1 MWSGFSR
8 IKIFQSWMAYA
19 TTRAHHFALVLTALT
34 FLVSLLSTFFVW
46 HTMAKGFQETVD
58 ARFQA
63 VVQEVHERVQQRMR
77 AYEQVLRGGQ
87 ALFLTNGEVSRSQWA
102 RYVDSIRI
110 DDFFPGV
117 QGMGYAVRLKASEL
131 PEYIAKVR
139 AEGFP
144 SFTVH
149 PKTPLRNEYTS
160 IIYLEPFTPRNQ
172 RAFGYDMASEPTRRE
187 AMEKA
192 RDSGQTVIS
201 GRVKLLQ
208 ETDKN
213 IQAGFLMY
221 LPVYSTGARPE
232 ALSARRERL
241 QGYVYAPFRM
251 NDLMRGVLGAVD
263 KDVALEIYD
272 GPTLDKNQ
280 LMFSDYA
287 GELKNPIFQHQGL
300 LEVQGRT
307 WSLAVRSLP
316 EFEEQLKDSR
326 LIFIWLLGV
335 LASVLFS
342 SVVWMLATRREQA
355 LVLAEEM
362 SKTAREQGAF
372 IHAVVESAASGIVT
386 LNEDGVICS
395 FNRAAEHIF
404 AYTSD
409 EAVGLS
415 ILELLPESERQT
427 VGQALLAYLHQTMTN
442 TAKFNQEL
450 KGRRKNGDAFVMDWA
465 VSEAHHDSARVFVV
479 IVRDIT
485 ERTEAQEALRRS
497 EERFELAFMGSN
509 DGLWDWDITSN
520 CVYYSPVWKA
530 MLGYAETELSNTMAE
545 WTNRVHPDDLAGVMG
560 AVRIYLSS
568 HEQSY
573 RYEHRI
579 RHRDGHY
586 LWVLVRGFAQ
596 RDEKGRAYRMVGI
609 NTDID
614 ERKKVERLK
623 SEFVATVSHELR
635 TPLTSIRGAL
645 KMVVSGVTGALPEKA
660 QSLLVLAERNSERL
674 LALIN
679 DILDMEKIQSGQLT
693 LQCTV
698 QDIRP
703 FLEQSIEANQSY
715 ADLYQVQFQLHM
727 DEQPL
732 YVRVDSGRLLQVL
745 ANLLSNAAKFSH
757 AGGRVEI
764 AAIVSEMTVEI
775 RVKDYGEGIP
785 VEFHGRIF
793 QKFTQADS
801 SASRQK
807 GGTGLGLA
815 ITRSIVEAM
824 DGSIRFESTL
834 GQGTCFIV
842 TLPRA
847 PFEAEADQ

>member
-1 MWSGFSR
+1 MWSGFCK
-8 IKIFQSWMAYA
+8 IKMPQLLVSYA
-19 TTRAHHFALVLTALT
+19 SSRAHSFALIFTVLT
-34 FLVSLLSTFFVW
+34 FLVSLLGTFFVW
-46 HTMAKGFQETVD
+46 STVARGVQETVD
-58 ARFQA
+58 TRFQA
-63 VVQEVHERVQQRMR
+63 IAQEVHERVQQRMR
-77 AYEQVLRGGQ
+77 AYEQGLRGGQ
-87 ALFLTNGEVSRSQWA
+87 ALFLTNGEVTRSQWA

-110 DDFFPGV
+110 DDFFPGI
-117 QGMGYAVRLKASEL
+117 QGMGYSAHLKASEL
-131 PEYIAKVR
+131 PNFVANVR
-139 AEGFP
+139 TEGFP

-149 PKTPLRNEYTS
+149 PQIPLRSELTS

-172 RAFGYDMASEPTRRE
+172 RAFGYDMSSEPIRRD

-192 RDSGQTVIS
+192 RDSGQAVIS
-201 GRVKLLQ
+201 GKVTLLQ
-208 ETDKN
+208 ETGKDV
-213 IQAGFLMY
+213 QAGFLMY
-221 LPVYSTGARPE
+221 LPVYETGARPE
-232 ALSARRERL
+232 ALSVRRERL

-263 KDVALEIYD
+263 QEVALEIYD

-280 LMFSDYA
+280 LMFSDDE
-287 GELKNPIFQHQGL
+287 GKLKQPIFQHQGL
-300 LEVQGRT
+300 LELQGRT
-307 WSLAVRSLP
+307 WLLVVRSLP
-316 EFEEQLKDSR
+316 QFEAQLNDSR
-326 LIFIWLLGV
+326 LIFVWLLGI
-335 LASVLFS
+335 LASILFS

-355 LVLAEEM
+355 LDLAEDM
-362 SKTAREQGAF
+362 SKTAHERGAF
-372 IHAVVESAASGIVT
+372 IHAIVESAASGILTV
-386 LNEDGVICS
+386 NSEGVICS

-409 EAVGLS
+409 EAVGRS
-415 ILELLPESERQT
+415 ILDLLPASERQT
-427 VGQALLAYLHQTMTN
+427 VGAQLLSYLHQTTMP

-450 KGRRKNGDAFVMDWA
+450 KGRRKNGDEFVMDWA

-520 CVYYSPVWKA
+520 CVYYSPVWKS
-530 MLGYAETELSNTMAE
+530 MLGYRETELGNTMSE
-545 WTNRVHPDDLAGVMG
+545 WSDRVHPDDLMDVMG
-560 AVRIYLSS
+560 AVRAYLSS
-568 HEQSY
+568 DAQSY

-596 RDEKGRAYRMVGI
+596 RDAEGRAYRMVGI

-660 QSLLVLAERNSERL
+660 LSLLVLAERNSERL
-674 LALIN
+674 LVLIN
-679 DILDMEKIQSGQLT
+679 DILDMEKIQSGQLA

-703 FLEQSIEANQSY
+703 LLEQSIEANQSY
-715 ADLYQVQFQLHM
+715 ADLYQVQFQLQV
-727 DEQPL
+727 DDQPL
-732 YVRVDSGRLLQVL
+732 YARVDSGRLLQVF

-757 AGGRVEI
+757 SGGLVEMSAMVRDTQI
-764 AAIVSEMTVEI
+764 EI

-785 VEFHGRIF
+785 VEFHERLF

-815 ITRSIVEAM
+815 ITRSIVETMGGA
-824 DGSIRFESTL
+824 ICFESTV
-834 GQGTCFIV
+834 GEGTCFMV
-842 TLPRA
+842 RFPRLNSESGSGA
-847 PFEAEADQ
+847 